1 MAIYR
6 LVVENLTPEQRERVT
21 KAQKFFAD
29 MENLSKNFI
38 PFVLSSE
45 EEQDKSIEVFASG
58 LELEDSMQIFDA
70 YLKIYK
76 KAKDI
81 GLVDQYIKMSK
92 VKSITETTPLP
103 MIN

>member
-1 MAIYR
+1 
-6 LVVENLTPEQRERVT
+6 
-21 KAQKFFAD
+21 
-29 MENLSKNFI
+29 MENLAKNFI
-38 PFVLSSE
+38 PFILSSE
-45 EEQDKSIEVFASG
+45 EEQDKSIEVFVSG
-58 LELEDSMQIFDA
+58 LEFEDSMQIFGA

-103 MIN
+103 MLN